1 MTVLLLKYNNY
12 YNRTI
17 KRWITFADLYNNGAV
32 EIGSFENINFNPKD
46 SVSAELT
53 LNYDG
58 PETPNYVAIE
68 DRGTFSGWFIIDAE
82 YIRLGQYHLTL
93 RRDLVNDLWSDLAES
108 PLFVEK
114 ATLPASSPLIF
125 NSEAMTYNQIKTAEI
140 ALFDETRIPW
150 IVGYIEQNM
159 KDDVNIS
166 ISTQFDVVGEYT
178 GWEAYPYKKYVND
191 GYIKGIAG
199 EPSYGMKFFYTN
211 TGQGVSSGEFRW
223 LADKLQAPA
232 GPDDVVLGP
241 YLFEINSQQ
250 NGYKGDL
257 STVLPN
263 WYLDS
268 LQAGL
273 AELSLDTTTITNYL
287 PNIAKEDIVNEVRNE
302 NDKIY
307 KVNGKYYKMKVS
319 FNSSYSTTGNRQSV
333 ATNSDLGLKLKVVG
347 DKMLADGKF
356 SALYN
361 SDAYSITYDTYGY
374 TVEYQEITDGIMSF
388 TLPRSRR
395 HTQNAPYDI
404 FCIPYGM
411 ICWGAARNLT
421 QEYYGW
427 VLAQTLI
434 KELGDK
440 LYDIQLLPYCPI
452 RNKIGVHT
460 LEEAPEIPGDM
471 GESQLPEITV
481 PDIPLINISE
491 DDFRLS
497 ILPEGA
503 LIETTY
509 TGLAW
514 VQNEDF
520 SFSLTPLTGNPT
532 IKKALQFA
540 GTATDVKVANETDV
554 FRLTSPNYNGS
565 FEFSAQKN
573 GGVQSFDVDCS
584 YKPYQPYIR
593 ISPRFGGLYG
603 QDFNDARGL
612 ILGGD
617 FSLPQ
622 ISSAWTQYQNNNKN
636 YQVMFDRQIA
646 NMNVNNDIQREMEMW
661 NVGAGT
667 ISGIATGLIGG
678 SSIGQANGG
687 AIGATIGGL
696 ASLFAG
702 LKDISLAEK
711 ARGEALDYTKD
722 MFGYQLGNIQAV
734 PTSLTKVSAFNPNNK
749 KFPVLEYYTASKV
762 EKDALREK
770 LRYNGMTVMTIGT
783 ISQYLQEE
791 PSYIKGK
798 LVRFN
803 NQLED
808 YHIINELANELN
820 KGIYI

>member
-17 KRWITFADLYNNGAV
+17 KRWATFADLYANGAV
-32 EIGSFENINFNPKD
+32 EIGSFDNINFNPKD

-58 PETPNYVAIE
+58 PETPNYVAID
-68 DRGTFSGWFIIDAE
+68 DRGTLSGWFIIDAE

-114 ATLPASSPLIF
+114 ATLSASSPLIF

-150 IVGYIEQNM
+150 IVGYMEQDM
-159 KDDVNIS
+159 DTDVSIS
-166 ISTQFDVVGEYT
+166 ISTKFDVVGEYE
-178 GWEAYPYKKYVND
+178 GWEAYPYKKYIDD

-199 EPSYGMKFFYTN
+199 EPSFGMKFFYTN
-211 TGQGVSSGEFRW
+211 TGRGTSSGEFRW
-223 LADKLQAPA
+223 LADKQQAPA
-232 GPDDVVLGP
+232 GPNDVVLGP
-241 YLFEINSQQ
+241 YLFEIDPQR

-257 STVLPN
+257 STILPN
-263 WYLDS
+263 WYLDT
-268 LQAGL
+268 LRAGL
-273 AELSLDTTTITNYL
+273 AEMSLDTITITSYL
-287 PNIAKEDIVNEVRNE
+287 PNIASETDLNEVRNE

-307 KVNGKYYKMKVS
+307 KIAGKYYKIKITA
-319 FNSSYSTTGNRQSV
+319 NSSYSTIGNREPV
-333 ATNSDLGLKLKVVG
+333 AMTSDLGQKLKVVG
-347 DKMLADGKF
+347 NKMLADGKF
-356 SALYN
+356 SSLYN

-374 TVEYQEITDGIMSF
+374 TVEYDEITDGVMSF
-388 TLPRSRR
+388 TLPKNKK

-411 ICWGAARNLT
+411 VCWGGSTNLT
-421 QEYYGW
+421 KEYYGW

-434 KELGDK
+434 KELGSK
-440 LYDIQLLPYCPI
+440 LYDIQLLPYCPV
-452 RNKIGVHT
+452 RSKFGTHAV
-460 LEEAPEIPGDM
+460 
-471 GESQLPEITV
+471 
-481 PDIPLINISE
+481 DIPLINLEE
-491 DDFRLS
+491 DDVRLS
-497 ILPEGA
+497 YKPEGA

-520 SFSLTPLTGNPT
+520 SFSLTPLTGNAT

-540 GTATDVKVANETDV
+540 GTATEVKVANETDM

-573 GGVQSFDVDCS
+573 GGVSSFDVDCS

-622 ISSAWTQYQNNNKN
+622 ISNAWTEYQNNNKN
-636 YQVMFDRQIA
+636 YQVMFDRQIT
-646 NMNVNNDIQREMEMW
+646 NMNRTNNIQREMEGW
-661 NVGAGT
+661 TVGAGAF
-667 ISGIATGLIGG
+667 SGLATGIMGG
-678 SSIGQANGG
+678 SSLGGALGG
-687 AIGATIGGL
+687 AIGGSVGTV
-696 ASLFAG
+696 ASLLAG
-702 LKDISLAEK
+702 LKDIELAEK

-749 KFPVLEYYTASKV
+749 KFPVLEYYTASQV
-762 EKDALREK
+762 EKDALRQK
-770 LRYNGMTVMTIGT
+770 LHYNGMTVMTIGT

-798 LVRFN
+798 LIRIN

>member
-1 MTVLLLKYNNY
+1 MTILLIKYNNF

-17 KRWITFADLYNNGAV
+17 KRWSTFADLYDAGAV
-32 EIGSFENINFNPKD
+32 EIGVFENINFNPKD

-58 PETPNYVAIE
+58 PETPNYVAIN
-68 DRGTFSGWFIIDAE
+68 DRGKYSGWFIIDAE

-93 RRDLVNDLWSDLAES
+93 RRDLVNDLWDDLKDS

-114 ATLPASSPLIF
+114 ATLSASSPLIF
-125 NSEAMTYNQIKTAEI
+125 NNENMSYNQIKTAE
-140 ALFDETRIPW
+140 ATLFDETRIPW
-150 IVGYIEQNM
+150 IVGYMEQDMDTDIE
-159 KDDVNIS
+159 IS
-166 ISTQFDVVGEYT
+166 ISTQFDVVGEYE
-178 GWEAYPYKKYVND
+178 GWEAYPYKKYIDD
-191 GYIKGIAG
+191 GYIKALSGQ
-199 EPSYGMKFFYTN
+199 PSFGMAFFYTN
-211 TGQGVSSGEFRW
+211 ASRGNSSAEFRW
-223 LADKLQAPA
+223 LADKQEAPA
-232 GPDDVVLGP
+232 NQDDTVLGP
-241 YLFEINSQQ
+241 YLFATGQLQ

-257 STVLPN
+257 STTQPN
-263 WYLDS
+263 WYLDT
-268 LQAGL
+268 LKAGL
-273 AELSLDTTTITNYL
+273 AEMSLDTVSYTSYL
-287 PNIAKEDIVNEVRNE
+287 PNIATEDVLNEVRGE
-302 NDKIY
+302 NDKVY
-307 KVNGKYYKMKVS
+307 KIGSKYYKIKVS
-319 FNSSYSTTGNRQSV
+319 ANSSYSTIGNREPVSM
-333 ATNSDLGLKLKVVG
+333 TSDLGQKLKVVG
-347 DKMLADGKF
+347 DKMLANGRF
-356 SALYN
+356 SSLWN
-361 SDAYSITYDTYGY
+361 SNAYSITYDTQGY
-374 TVEYQEITDGIMSF
+374 TVEYDEITDGVMSF
-388 TLPRSRR
+388 TLPKNKK

-411 ICWGAARNLT
+411 VCWGGTTHLT
-421 QEYYGW
+421 KEYYGW

-434 KELGDK
+434 KELGKEK

-452 RNKIGVHT
+452 RNNFGTHAI
-460 LEEAPEIPGDM
+460 
-471 GESQLPEITV
+471 
-481 PDIPLINISE
+481 DIPLLNLGE
-491 DDFRLS
+491 DDIRLS
-497 ILPEGA
+497 YKPEGA

-520 SFSLTPLTGNPT
+520 SFSIPLTTANAT
-532 IKKALQFA
+532 IKRALQFA
-540 GTATDVKVANETDV
+540 ATATDVKIANETDI

-573 GGVQSFDVDCS
+573 GGVQSFDIDCS

-622 ISSAWTQYQNNNKN
+622 ISDAWTSYQNQNKN
-636 YQVMFDRQIA
+636 YQVMFDRQIT
-646 NMNVNNDIQREMEMW
+646 NMNRNNDIQREMEAW
-661 NVGAGT
+661 SVGAGT
-667 ISGIATGLIGG
+667 FSGLATGIMGGSSMGGITGGIIGG
-678 SSIGQANGG
+678 SVG
-687 AIGATIGGL
+687 TV
-696 ASLFAG
+696 ASLLAG
-702 LKDISLAEK
+702 LKDIQLADK

-722 MFGYQLGNIQAV
+722 MFGYQLGNIQAM

-749 KFPVLEYYTASKV
+749 KFPVLEYYTASQV

-798 LVRFN
+798 LIRINGQV
-803 NQLED
+803 ED